1 MVAPVLHVLPVAELD
16 VKVTDPPL
24 HKVVGPLAVIV
35 GVDKTELTFIVT
47 VFEYADPQV
56 ASIVTLL

>member
-24 HKVVGPLAVIV
+24 HNVVGPLAVIV
-35 GVDKTELTFIVT
+35 GVAGDELTVT
-47 VFEYADPQV
+47 VVPADVDEQPPEFT
-56 ASIVTLL
+56 VTV